1 MKVLFL
7 GGASGIGASCTLVQL
22 GEQWVLVDAGVRM
35 DAGADRLP
43 DLAAL
48 QGKSLAAIFVTH
60 AHADHIGALPL
71 VHQDFPTVP
80 IYASRATMLLME
92 VMLND
97 ALQVM
102 AKRASTEFEVPLY
115 DETLVAST
123 LHRLHPLPISGTTT
137 VAELPNVTIHTS
149 RAGHVAGAI
158 SLGFEAPDGRLLI
171 SGDVSVT
178 PQHTVPGAQLS
189 TLRHPDLFI
198 LESTYGARLHPNRQT
213 EEDRL
218 SQTVSE
224 AIDRGG
230 HVLIPAFALGR
241 AQEILRI
248 LHMAQRRGR
257 IPEFPV
263 WVDGLVRKVCATY
276 TAIPSALTPTLQ
288 RQIQKGYPPFFS
300 GMVRSVTDVRHRERL
315 VQGNPA
321 CIVSS
326 SGMLTGGPSAYYATQ
341 IAGNTDAS
349 ILITGYQDDE
359 SPGRRLLS
367 LAEQQDGERTLELGE
382 HSVPV
387 RCHFDRYHLSAHADG
402 NELTAMVSALR
413 PRKVALVHGD
423 PESRAAL
430 AQRMERFTEV
440 LLPGDGTV
448 LDVVSKG
455 KKSSGQRPQSKA
467 DRRTATE
474 RKPLA
479 GHIPDLWR
487 MVADGSGMQVMSVRE
502 LALAWYGFDA
512 GKDEESQVRQELER
526 ACQEQQGAALYFIPV
541 PDLDGMFRVRAAEGD
556 ELPTQP
562 QAQPVQPGMVLLL
575 LVYGEKVLP
584 GVCFDA
590 RADAVWVY
598 MPASEGSRTRFPR
611 TAVLEV
617 VGPWESYPITDI
629 NETRQTMADIVKAAQ
644 RWQRQHPAR
653 SLVARLETGVSY
665 RFDEIAALVEV
676 EPDDLVGRL
685 GLALM
690 LNDTPRLF
698 ERPQPG
704 MGTGATP
711 LRETRY
717 RLQAGW
723 ESALA
728 EGAGDVRPDQ
738 MWILSVIEQHLGSPP
753 DLYRRSVNPDTGEVT
768 LAFHFPDVA
777 RQQYAAA
784 LADASEEAGVTI
796 TIAPQPHQGALSD
809 MAHSVLPEG
818 LTVTKTSLHHDRD
831 TIRLRCS
838 GQTSS
843 EEREAA
849 VRRFAEQTGW
859 TLEIELEHQAQS
871 GGGGGGGGGA
881 ARTKPPARA
890 GQGHGQRLDV
900 HTAMAM
906 VKGSLRD
913 EAGLYKVSANQAEGT
928 LVARFHFPDVAG
940 ERYTDV
946 FANLAEQT
954 GWYVT
959 VYPEPHQG
967 AMESLAR
974 RLIPAGVE
982 VVGAPSL
989 YRKNRQV
996 IVKVRGKVAEEA
1008 ARAAREE
1015 FVQTTGWTLDI
1026 HEG

>member
-1 MKVLFL
+1 MNVLFL
-7 GGASGIGASCTLVQL
+7 GGASGIGASCTLIQL
-22 GEQWVLVDAGVRM
+22 GDQWVLVDAGVRM

-48 QGKSLAAIFVTH
+48 QGKPLAAIFVTH

-71 VHQDFPTVP
+71 VHQAFPTVP
-80 IYASRATMLLME
+80 IYASRATMLIME

-123 LHRLHPLPISGTTT
+123 LHRLHPLPLSGTTT
-137 VAELPNVTIHTS
+137 IAELPNVTIHTS

-198 LESTYGARLHPNRQT
+198 LESTYGARMHPNRQT

-218 SQTVSE
+218 AQTVSE
-224 AIDRGG
+224 AIERGG

-276 TAIPSALTPTLQ
+276 TAIPSALTPALQ

-341 IAGNTDAS
+341 IAGHTDAS

-359 SPGRRLLS
+359 SPGRRLLE
-367 LAEQQDGERTLELGE
+367 LADQQNGTRTLELGE
-382 HSVPV
+382 HSVAV
-387 RCHFDRYHLSAHADG
+387 RCRFDRYHLSAHADG

-440 LLPGDGTV
+440 ILPTDGTV
-448 LDVVSKG
+448 LEVVSKG
-455 KKSSGQRPQSKA
+455 KKSSGQRQQSKGA
-467 DRRTATE
+467 QRRAPTE
-474 RKPLA
+474 HKPLA
-479 GHIPDLWR
+479 GHLPDLWR

-512 GKDEESQVRQELER
+512 GEAEEAEVQQELQR
-526 ACQEQQGAALYFIPV
+526 ACQAQQGAELYFIPV
-541 PDLDGMFRVRAAEGD
+541 PDLEGMYRVRAAEGD

-562 QAQPVQPGMVLLL
+562 QAQAVQPGMVLLL

-617 VGPWESYPITDI
+617 VGPWEAYPITDI
-629 NETRQTMADIVKAAQ
+629 SETRQTMADIVKAAQ
-644 RWQRQHPAR
+644 RWQRQHSAR
-653 SLVARLETGVSY
+653 TLVERLEEGVSY
-665 RFDEIAALVEV
+665 RFDEVAVLVEV

-685 GLALM
+685 GLVLM

-698 ERPQPG
+698 ERQHP
-704 MGTGATP
+704 GTGATAATIA
-711 LRETRY
+711 RGTRY
-717 RLQAGW
+717 QLRAGW
-723 ESALA
+723 QTALA

-738 MWILSVIEQHLGSPP
+738 MWILSVIEQHLGNPP

-777 RQQYAAA
+777 RQHYAAA
-784 LADASEEAGVTI
+784 LAAASEEVGVTI

-809 MAHSVLPEG
+809 MAHSVLPAG

-849 VRRFAEQTGW
+849 VQRFAEQTGW
-859 TLEIELEHQAQS
+859 TLEIELEHQSQT
-871 GGGGGGGGGA
+871 GGGGA
-881 ARTKPPARA
+881 TRTKPTARP
-890 GQGHGQRLDV
+890 GQGHGKRLDV

-946 FANLAEQT
+946 FAHLAEQT

-974 RLIPAGVE
+974 RLVPAGVE

-996 IVKVRGKVAEEA
+996 IVKVRGKIAEED
-1008 ARAAREE
+1008 ARAARDA